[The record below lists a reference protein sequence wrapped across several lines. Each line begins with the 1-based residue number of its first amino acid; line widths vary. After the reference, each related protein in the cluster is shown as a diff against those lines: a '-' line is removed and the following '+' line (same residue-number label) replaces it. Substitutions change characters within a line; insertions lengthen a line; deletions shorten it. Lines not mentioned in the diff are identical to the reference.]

1 MLTPHFRLE
10 GERLYL
16 RPITIDDVNE
26 TYVEWLNDPEVNQ
39 FLENR
44 FEVHT
49 LASARAYLQKISQ
62 NSTNV
67 FLVMV
72 RKDTEAH
79 IGNIKLG
86 PIDLHHQYG
95 SIGLLIG
102 DKNSWGK
109 GVATEAVQL
118 LTQYAFDTLNLHK
131 LA

>member
-72 RKDTEAH
+72 RKDTEA
-79 IGNIKLG
+79 LG
-86 PIDLHHQYG
+86 QG
-95 SIGLLIG
+95 ASSSRQVREETR
-102 DKNSWGK
+102 KCEK
-109 GVATEAVQL
+109 
-118 LTQYAFDTLNLHK
+118 
-131 LA
+131 